1 MMKNIMGQN
10 KGITMISVTIIVIV
24 ILILTGVLIYDARD
38 SLKVTKLQSMQSDIQ
53 NLRDKISNYYAQ
65 YGQIP
70 ARIKYTNTD
79 NIGKIMTTGV
89 ISPKIDT
96 GDFYI
101 IELSSLENL
110 TLNYGEDYKNITN
123 ATTESEA
130 SQYEDIYII
139 NETSQN
145 IFYVEGIQVDGEWF
159 YTDYTSEDVDT
170 VAVDLRYFDG
180 IKIPDG
186 YIYNSGTSKEDLS
199 IKNESDTTKIYNWII
214 IDEEITEIPA
224 DVQIEESE
232 QASFIESAN
241 LFNGYY
247 KSNTDNTAIYIEDE
261 EKWSPTYDGD
271 GTYTD
276 KNGDTAYIPK
286 GFQVSEKKGETL
298 IDEGLVIRNPSTDD
312 RYIWIEVPK
321 KIYTTATSEEDY
333 TNIEKD
339 IQIYT
344 AKYKEGYEEYSD
356 TWYDEC
362 GISSEEE
369 YNNLKNE
376 MLSSVYKNGGF
387 YISQYEIGASS
398 YVTANDDGART
409 PVSKEG
415 MYPYNWVTV
424 SKAQE
429 LATKM
434 DTGEKTS
441 SLMFGV
447 QYDLVLKYLETH
459 GVSSMEL
466 TSNSTNW
473 GNLYNAIFDITK
485 GEYSTNKGEKY
496 TEVNGIYPK
505 TATDVLLTTGAT
517 KRNSKMNIYDLA
529 GNISEW
535 TLEKSNNNE
544 YPCTFRGGNYIT
556 NGIDYP
562 TSYRNGRSITT
573 DYNDV
578 GFRVTLW

>member
-170 VAVDLRYFDG
+170 VAVNLRYFDG
-180 IKIPDG
+180 VKIPDG

-199 IKNESDTTKIYNWII
+199 IKNESDTTKIYNWVIT
-214 IDEEITEIPA
+214 DEDITEIPA
-224 DVQIEESE
+224 DVQIEENE
-232 QASFIESAN
+232 QANFIESAN

-247 KSNTDNTAIYIEDE
+247 KSSTDNTVIYIVNE
-261 EKWSPTYDGD
+261 EKWSLKYDKNGE
-271 GTYTD
+271 YKD
-276 KNGDTAYIPK
+276 KNGDVATVPA
-286 GFQVSEKKGETL
+286 GFQVSETL
-298 IDEGLVIRNPSTDD
+298 GMNTIKEGLVIQDEEENQFLWIPVDDINDIAKETSNENGNTNYEGKLYDFTSTSAKEKETYGVGTESNREPDIISDD
-312 RYIWIEVPK
+312 NNGDNLYIINNLLK
-321 KIYTTATSEEDY
+321 TTYTDSSELGKTLQEDY
-333 TNIEKD
+333 NTIINSISTYHGFYVSRYEISKSSNN
-339 IQIYT
+339 T
-344 AKYKEGYEEYSD
+344 AQSKPDNTVLTTETGSANK
-356 TWYDEC
+356 WY
-362 GISSEEE
+362 GLYAYGKT
-369 YNNLKNE
+369 YNT
-376 MLSSVYKNGGF
+376 SSVGSSMIWG
-387 YISQYEIGASS
+387 SQYDAIMRWMQKERIDVTDIG
-398 YVTANDDGART
+398 
-409 PVSKEG
+409 
-415 MYPYNWVTV
+415 
-424 SKAQE
+424 
-429 LATKM
+429 
-434 DTGEKTS
+434 
-441 SLMFGV
+441 
-447 QYDLVLKYLETH
+447 
-459 GVSSMEL
+459 
-466 TSNSTNW
+466 TSNQT
-473 GNLYNAIFDITK
+473 LK
-485 GEYSTNKGEKY
+485 
-496 TEVNGIYPK
+496 
-505 TATDVLLTTGAT
+505 
-517 KRNSKMNIYDLA
+517 NIYDLCD
-529 GNISEW
+529 GYYEL
-535 TLEKSNNNE
+535 TLEASGENRVA
-544 YPCTFRGGNYIT
+544 RGVSDSDSTNSVSARIDTIPDGQLGSSRFILYI
-556 NGIDYP
+556 
-562 TSYRNGRSITT
+562 
-573 DYNDV
+573 V
-578 GFRVTLW
+578 VEK

>member
-170 VAVDLRYFDG
+170 VAVNLRYFDG
-180 IKIPDG
+180 VKIPDG

-199 IKNESDTTKIYNWII
+199 IKNESDTTKIYNWVIT
-214 IDEEITEIPA
+214 DEDITEIPA
-224 DVQIEESE
+224 DVQIEETE
-232 QASFIESAN
+232 QANFIESAN

-247 KSNTDNTAIYIEDE
+247 KSSTDNTVIYIVNE
-261 EKWSPTYDGD
+261 EKWSLKYDKNGE
-271 GTYTD
+271 YKD
-276 KNGDTAYIPK
+276 KNGDVATVPA
-286 GFQVSEKKGETL
+286 GFQVSETL
-298 IDEGLVIRNPSTDD
+298 GMNTIKEGLVIQDEEGNQFVWIPVDDINDIAKETSNENGNTNYEGKLYDFKSTSAKEKDGYGVGTESNREPDIISDD
-312 RYIWIEVPK
+312 NNGDNLYIINNLLG
-321 KIYTTATSEEDY
+321 TTYLNSSELKNTLQEDY
-333 TNIEKD
+333 NTIIKSISTYHGFYVGRYEISKSSNNIAQSKPDNTVLTTETGSANK
-339 IQIYT
+339 
-344 AKYKEGYEEYSD
+344 
-356 TWYDEC
+356 WY
-362 GISSEEE
+362 GLYAYGKT
-369 YNNLKNE
+369 YNT
-376 MLSSVYKNGGF
+376 SSVGSSMIWG
-387 YISQYEIGASS
+387 SQYDAIMRWMQKERIDVTDIG
-398 YVTANDDGART
+398 
-409 PVSKEG
+409 
-415 MYPYNWVTV
+415 
-424 SKAQE
+424 
-429 LATKM
+429 
-434 DTGEKTS
+434 
-441 SLMFGV
+441 
-447 QYDLVLKYLETH
+447 
-459 GVSSMEL
+459 
-466 TSNSTNW
+466 TSNQT
-473 GNLYNAIFDITK
+473 LK
-485 GEYSTNKGEKY
+485 
-496 TEVNGIYPK
+496 
-505 TATDVLLTTGAT
+505 
-517 KRNSKMNIYDLA
+517 NIYDLCD
-529 GNISEW
+529 GYYEL
-535 TLEKSNNNE
+535 TLEASGENRVA
-544 YPCTFRGGNYIT
+544 RGVSDSDSTNSVSSRIDTIPDGQLGSSRFILYI
-556 NGIDYP
+556 
-562 TSYRNGRSITT
+562 
-573 DYNDV
+573 V
-578 GFRVTLW
+578 VEK

>member
-170 VAVDLRYFDG
+170 VAVNLRYFDG
-180 IKIPDG
+180 VKIPDG

-199 IKNESDTTKIYNWII
+199 IKNESDTTKIYNWVIT
-214 IDEEITEIPA
+214 DEDITEIPA
-224 DVQIEESE
+224 DVQIEETE
-232 QASFIESAN
+232 QANFIESAN

-247 KSNTDNTAIYIEDE
+247 KSSTDNTVIYIVNE
-261 EKWSPTYDGD
+261 EKWSMTYDKNGEFK
-271 GTYTD
+271 D
-276 KNGDTAYIPK
+276 KNGDVATIPA
-286 GFQVSEKKGETL
+286 GFQVSETL
-298 IDEGLVIRNPSTDD
+298 GMNTIQEGLVIQDEEGNQFVWIPVDDINDIAKETSNENGNTNYEGKLYDFTSTSAKEKETYGVGTESNREPDIISDD
-312 RYIWIEVPK
+312 NNGDNLYIINNLLG
-321 KIYTTATSEEDY
+321 TTYLNSSELKNTLQEDY
-333 TNIEKD
+333 NTIIKSISTYHGFYVGRYEISKSSNNIAQSKPDNTVLTTETESANK
-339 IQIYT
+339 
-344 AKYKEGYEEYSD
+344 
-356 TWYDEC
+356 WY
-362 GISSEEE
+362 GLYAYGKT
-369 YNNLKNE
+369 YNT
-376 MLSSVYKNGGF
+376 SSVGSSMIWG
-387 YISQYEIGASS
+387 SQYDAMMRWMQKERIDVTDIG
-398 YVTANDDGART
+398 
-409 PVSKEG
+409 
-415 MYPYNWVTV
+415 
-424 SKAQE
+424 
-429 LATKM
+429 
-434 DTGEKTS
+434 
-441 SLMFGV
+441 
-447 QYDLVLKYLETH
+447 
-459 GVSSMEL
+459 
-466 TSNSTNW
+466 TSNQT
-473 GNLYNAIFDITK
+473 LK
-485 GEYSTNKGEKY
+485 
-496 TEVNGIYPK
+496 
-505 TATDVLLTTGAT
+505 
-517 KRNSKMNIYDLA
+517 NIYDLCD
-529 GNISEW
+529 GYYEL
-535 TLEKSNNNE
+535 TLEASGENRVA
-544 YPCTFRGGNYIT
+544 RGVSDSDSTNSVSSRIDTIPNGQFGSSRFILYIA
-556 NGIDYP
+556 
-562 TSYRNGRSITT
+562 
-573 DYNDV
+573 V
-578 GFRVTLW
+578 EK